1 MDYNTL
7 IASKDTPGSIAAW
20 INHSAVVAAAPTI
33 IDEAQSWIYRRMRNW
48 RMKTSVATNTMTL
61 SSAVL
66 ALPGDY
72 LEDVD
77 FIITGTAYGRITRK
91 PDKEVRSRYAF
102 DGTGA
107 RVPGKP
113 QVFYN
118 DQSNF
123 VFDSPADQSYSYDLL
138 YFQQPLALSTLT
150 SGTTTA
156 QGLSTNFLTQFYP
169 RLMRCACMAAASEF
183 MKDMGQGNY
192 DRTYWD
198 QLAQGEIDIANQES
212 DRSVHT
218 QEAGMIIL

>member
-20 INHSAVVAAAPTI
+20 INHSAVSAAAPTI

-48 RMKTSVATNTMTL
+48 RMKFSLNTSTMTL
-61 SSAVL
+61 SSGAL

-72 LEDVD
+72 LEDID
-77 FIITGTAYGRITRK
+77 FIITGTAAKGLTRK
-91 PDKEVRSRYAF
+91 PDKDVRARYAY
-102 DGTGA
+102 DGNGN
-107 RVPGKP
+107 RIPGP
-113 QVFYN
+113 PNVFYN

-123 VFDSPADQSYSYDLL
+123 YFDTVVDQSYPYDLL

-150 SGTTTA
+150 SGTNSNM
-156 QGLSTNFLTQFYP
+156 GLSTNFLTQFYP
-169 RLMRCACMAAASEF
+169 RLMRCACMASASEF